1 MMSNA
6 GAQGLA
12 TRQLQTLYVRVE
24 QREGG
29 IAIGE
34 IVDSLGRAG
43 LGMTLLVLSLP
54 ALIPIPGPFGMVFGT
69 IVAIMSAQ
77 LMFGARRLI
86 LPRVLRVCELP
97 ASAVRTLVQKALPI
111 LQRAEAM
118 VRERRLL
125 ALTGRWGRMGVGA
138 VAMIMGVAVA
148 LPVPTGNFLPVASL
162 VTLSLGLIARDG
174 VVVLLGVML
183 GAVAVAWFAILF
195 WFGAHIVEWMW
206 QSAVGAMLN

>member
-1 MMSNA
+1 MTKA
-6 GAQGLA
+6 GEQGRA
-12 TRQLQTLYVRVE
+12 TRQLRTLYVRVE
-24 QREGG
+24 QREGR

-34 IVDSLGRAG
+34 IIDALGRSG

-54 ALIPIPGPFGMVFGT
+54 ALIPIPGPFGMVFGS

-77 LMFGARRLI
+77 LILGGHRLM
-86 LPRVLRVCELP
+86 LPNALRAWEIP
-97 ASAVRTLVQKALPI
+97 ASAVRALVQKALPI

-118 VRERRLL
+118 VKERRML
-125 ALTGRWGRMGVGA
+125 ALTGRWGRMGVGVA
-138 VAMIMGVAVA
+138 AMIMGVAVA

-174 VVVLLGVML
+174 VVVLVGGMV

-195 WFGAHIVEWMW
+195 WFGAQMVEWIW
-206 QSAVGAMLN
+206 QSVAGPMFN